1 VAVDHRVWSIV
12 LEQSPDGMEEL
23 FTRGLDCGLDLAV
36 KQPGSYQVRV
46 AVRDTPSG
54 RVGSAS
60 QFVEVP
66 DLRKGRLALS
76 GIVMRGGTGDAT
88 GEAATAEAAVPPGAG
103 IGEEGLPLSTNT
115 PGGATAAVR
124 RLRAGMSLD
133 YAFDV
138 YNARGQGAGGPR
150 LERRVRLLHN
160 GQESYVGLPTPLSPA
175 AETWKRVAI
184 QGRINLGRTLEAGD
198 YVLEILVRDT
208 VGRRRAASQLVDFEV
223 VEGH

>member
-1 VAVDHRVWSIV
+1 
-12 LEQSPDGMEEL
+12 
-23 FTRGLDCGLDLAV
+23 
-36 KQPGSYQVRV
+36 
-46 AVRDTPSG
+46 
-54 RVGSAS
+54 VGSAS

-66 DLRKGRLALS
+66 DLKKGRLALS
-76 GIVMRGGTGDAT
+76 GVVMRGGAGDAT

-103 IGEEGLPLSTNT
+103 IGEEGLPLSTST
-115 PGGATAAVR
+115 PGGATPSVR
-124 RLRAGMSLD
+124 RLRAGMALD

-160 GQESYVGLPTPLSPA
+160 GQESYIGLPTPLSPT
-175 AETWKRVAI
+175 AESWKRVAI
-184 QGRINLGRTLEAGD
+184 QGRINLGRHQEAGD

-208 VGRRRAASQLVDFEV
+208 LGKRRTASQTADFEI